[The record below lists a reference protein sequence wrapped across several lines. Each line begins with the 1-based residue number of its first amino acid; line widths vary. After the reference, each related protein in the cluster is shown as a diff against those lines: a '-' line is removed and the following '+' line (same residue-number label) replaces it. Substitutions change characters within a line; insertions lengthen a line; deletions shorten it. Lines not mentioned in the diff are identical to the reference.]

1 MKDTCFGLQV
11 GDIPLVLWLDIHSM
25 SISQEVD
32 SLEIIQESSRV
43 YDRNTCV
50 QASNLVQTTLC
61 DQFGEP

>member
-32 SLEIIQESSRV
+32 SLEIIHVSSRV
-43 YDRNTCV
+43 YDRDTCV
-50 QASNLVQTTLC
+50 QTSNLVEPTFSDKL
-61 DQFGEP
+61 GES